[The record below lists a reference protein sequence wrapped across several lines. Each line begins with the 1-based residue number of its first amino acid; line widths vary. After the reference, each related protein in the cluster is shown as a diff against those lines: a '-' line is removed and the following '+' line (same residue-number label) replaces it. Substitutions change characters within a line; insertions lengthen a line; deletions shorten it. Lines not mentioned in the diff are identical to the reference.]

1 MRRKILIAVCGLLV
15 LGCAAGAAHWYL
27 IASRLDAGFQAWV
40 NDRRGQG
47 WSVRIGSVGRG
58 GWSSSA
64 SLVVHDF
71 EISGGEP
78 AIPGGIAWF
87 TPRLVLSVDLLDPWH
102 LTIVPEGLQAL
113 RLPDGTSV
121 SVVAESLELGLS
133 GGTDPDRMMLEV
145 SGGGIRADLPKADGG
160 QSAMSVETMEG
171 RLELLPTAAA
181 GDKAASFQFTINGV
195 KLPSGTRWPLGGQ
208 VEVVSAEGTVL
219 GPLPETAPPR
229 VAATAWRDA
238 GGSVEVQLHSLTW
251 GPLSATGS
259 ATLALDEELQPMG
272 AGTGHIV
279 GYKGT
284 FDALGSNGV
293 LTHSAVKAAKAVLS
307 LMAGVPGGRERQ
319 TIDVPLTLQFRT
331 LSMRQIPLAL
341 LPEVEWA
348 GP

>member
-1 MRRKILIAVCGLLV
+1 MRRKILIAVSGLLV
-15 LGCAAGAAHWYL
+15 LVCAAGVLHWYL
-27 IASRLDAGFQAWV
+27 IAGRLEAGFQAWIA
-40 NDRRGQG
+40 DRRAQG
-47 WSVRIGSVGRG
+47 WSVRTGSVGRG
-58 GWSSSA
+58 GWSPA
-64 SLVVHDF
+64 ATLVVHDF

-78 AIPGGIAWF
+78 SIPGGIGWF
-87 TPRLVLSVDLLDPWH
+87 TPRLVLSVDLLDPWR
-102 LTIVPEGLQAL
+102 LTIIPEGLQAL

-121 SVVAESLELGLS
+121 SVVAETLELGLS
-133 GGTDPDRMMLEV
+133 GGTAPDRMVLEL
-145 SGGGIRADLPKADGG
+145 SGAGIRADLPNADGG
-160 QSAMSVETMEG
+160 QSAMAVVAAEG
-171 RLELLPTAAA
+171 RLELLPSAVA
-181 GDKAASFQFTINGV
+181 GDKAASFQFTVNGI
-195 KLPSGTRWPLGGQ
+195 KLPSGTRWPLGGH

-219 GPLPETAPPR
+219 GPLPEMAAPR

-238 GGSVEVQLHSLTW
+238 GGSVEVQLQSLTW

-293 LTHSAVKAAKAVLS
+293 LTHSAVKAAKALLS

-319 TIDVPLTLQFRT
+319 SIDVPLTLQFRT

>member
-15 LGCAAGAAHWYL
+15 LGCATGALHWYVV
-27 IASRLDAGFQAWV
+27 ASRLESGFQAWV
-40 NDRRGQG
+40 NERRTQG
-47 WSVRIGSVGRG
+47 WSVRVGAVVRG
-58 GWSSSA
+58 GWA
-64 SLVVHDF
+64 PAATLVVHDF

-78 AIPGGIAWF
+78 TIPGGVAWF
-87 TPRLVLSVDLLDPWH
+87 APRLVLSVDLLDPWRV
-102 LTIVPEGLQAL
+102 TILPEGLQAL

-121 SVVAESLELGLS
+121 SVVAETLTLGLS
-133 GGTDPDRMMLEV
+133 GGTAPDRMVLDV
-145 SGGGIRADLPKADGG
+145 SGGGIRADLPKPDGG
-160 QSAMSVETMEG
+160 LDAMTIEAAEG

-181 GDKAASFQFTINGV
+181 GDKAASFLFTVSGIR
-195 KLPSGTRWPLGGQ
+195 LPSGTRWPLGRH
-208 VEVVSAEGTVL
+208 VEVVSAEGTVV
-219 GPLPETAPPR
+219 GPLPEAAPPR
-229 VAATAWRDA
+229 AAATAWRDA
-238 GGSVEVQLHSLTW
+238 GGSVEVQLQSLTW

-293 LTHSAVKAAKAVLS
+293 LTHSAVKAAKALLS

-319 TIDVPLTLQFRT
+319 SIDVPLTLQFRT